1 MATSRT
7 DIAYE
12 QRDAVGILTI
22 NRPEVL
28 NAFRP
33 STYRELLEIL
43 EETGEDETIRAL
55 VITGTGRAFCAGED
69 LKSLESELNGAMGS
83 EAAAGLLATLQEITR
98 TIVHHPKTIIAAV
111 NGIAVGFGAE
121 LSIACDMRV
130 AADTARFGFPESKRS
145 LVITNG
151 AMFLL
156 PRIVGWGRA
165 REWMLT
171 SDMISAETARE
182 AGLVNRVVPSDQLI
196 DSALEL
202 ATTIANNAP
211 ISIRIHRKILNRSYD
226 LDLEAVMRLEVEGCV
241 ECLASADV
249 QEGVRSFI
257 ERRPPVY
264 RGV

>member
-12 QRDAVGILTI
+12 QRNAVGILTI
-22 NRPEVL
+22 NRPDVL
-28 NAFRP
+28 NAFRQ
-33 STYRELLEIL
+33 STYQELLAIL
-43 EETGEDETIRAL
+43 EETSRDETIRVL

-69 LKSLESELNGAMGS
+69 LKSLDAELSGATAP
-83 EAAAGLLATLQEITR
+83 EAVADLLAPLQEITR
-98 TIVHHPKTIIAAV
+98 RIVHHPKTIIAAV

-121 LSIACDMRV
+121 LSVACDIRI

-151 AMFLL
+151 ATFLL

-165 REWMLT
+165 REWMLS

-182 AGLVNRVVPSDQLI
+182 AGLVNRVVPADQLI

-202 ATTIANNAP
+202 ATTIANNGP
-211 ISIRIHRKILNRSYD
+211 ISIRIHREILNRSYD
-226 LDLEAVMRLEVEGCV
+226 LDLEAVMRLEVEGCL
-241 ECLASADV
+241 ECLASADA

-257 ERRPPVY
+257 EKRRPIY